1 MFCLPPREQ
10 VGTAG
15 LCVQGLGG
23 NCSELVL
30 QVWSSECELPLI
42 GEPQDS
48 TTGELK
54 AKGGAEG
61 P

>member
-1 MFCLPPREQ
+1 M
-10 VGTAG
+10 GTAG

-42 GEPQDS
+42 GAPQDS